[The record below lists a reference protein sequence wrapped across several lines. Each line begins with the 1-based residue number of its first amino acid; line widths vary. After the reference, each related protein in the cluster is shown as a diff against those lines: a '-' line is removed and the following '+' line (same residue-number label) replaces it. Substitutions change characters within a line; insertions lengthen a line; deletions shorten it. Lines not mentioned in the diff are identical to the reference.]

1 MPVPTVRAML
11 KATRLKFA
19 LTSHH
24 PKFHMPSSVEL
35 WESDVPTF
43 TWMLI
48 SFKLARTRP
57 VD

>member
-1 MPVPTVRAML
+1 ML